1 MEKQISTTFEYS
13 KGKKTN
19 ILQNQIQKCDA
30 NSRTNMG
37 NVCLVNL
44 HILTISRIT
53 NEWMTSVMSKLTKKT
68 LLDSSGIS
76 ENNIC

>member
-1 MEKQISTTFEYS
+1 MEKQINS
-13 KGKKTN
+13 KGKQTN

-53 NEWMTSVMSKLTKKT
+53 NEWMTSVMSKLTKKNT
-68 LLDSSGIS
+68 FRFVRYI
-76 ENNIC
+76 